1 LRPPGGRVCPDRG
14 GKSMIER
21 ITELYVILEN
31 KPSILGD
38 LCSFLAENEIN
49 IDAIGV
55 FHDTAK
61 LYVQNLNKAVKL
73 LGKLNYIVELRDVLK
88 VDLENRPGALA
99 DLTTKLGDEGI
110 NIEYCYGTLAR
121 KGNAVSVILDVSN
134 IERAIEVLGG

>member
-1 LRPPGGRVCPDRG
+1 
-14 GKSMIER
+14 MFER

-31 KPSILGD
+31 KPSVLGD

-73 LGKLNYIVELRDVLK
+73 LAKLNYTTELRDVLK
-88 VDLENRPGALA
+88 VDLENRPGSLA
-99 DLTTKLGDEGI
+99 DITTKLGDEGV
-110 NIEYCYGTLAR
+110 NIEYCYGTLSH
-121 KGNAVSVILDVSN
+121 KGNGISIVMDVSN
-134 IERAIEVLGG
+134 IEKACQILGA

>member
-1 LRPPGGRVCPDRG
+1 MV
-14 GKSMIER
+14 ER

-31 KPSILGD
+31 KPSVLGD

-88 VDLENRPGALA
+88 VDLENRPGALS
-99 DLTTKLGDEGI
+99 DVTTKLGDEGI
-110 NIEYCYGTLAR
+110 NIEYCYGTLSR
-121 KGNAVSVILDVSN
+121 KGNTVSIIMDVSN
-134 IERAIEVLGG
+134 IDRAIQALGG